1 MFMDRAERQLRLI
14 AEVVVMSKDQG
25 LELWLRGGWAM
36 DFFLGRI
43 TREHRDI
50 DWFAWSGDA
59 TGLAAALAGRGYRPV
74 PGVPPE
80 QQLDVVKD
88 GEDLSF
94 NLLDRDEAGRVVVA
108 GGPWAGS

>member
-43 TREHRDI
+43 THEHRDI

-59 TGLAAALAGRGYRPV
+59 TGLPAALAGPRHRPAPPRRGGRRGRGIIPTPRPRTSRR
-74 PGVPPE
+74 P
-80 QQLDVVKD
+80 
-88 GEDLSF
+88 
-94 NLLDRDEAGRVVVA
+94 A
-108 GGPWAGS
+108 